1 MTEPEI
7 DMQNMVVVVEVNT
20 GRRAACGCGI
30 SLIPLRLGAVVLV
43 NCIDAESLAKCVI
56 TPDLK
61 YHPPLL

>member
-1 MTEPEI
+1 
-7 DMQNMVVVVEVNT
+7 VVVEVNT
-20 GRRAACGCGI
+20 AGGRAACGCGI